1 MQNKPL
7 FNITFVILNNL
18 DKRTLNCRAQL
29 AELME
34 KVQFLKDKYDA
45 SMDAKAA
52 LEEELDD
59 LNVTPPK

>member
-1 MQNKPL
+1 L

-45 SMDAKAA
+45 SMDAKVA
-52 LEEELDD
+52 LEEELHD